1 MSGNLFLILKKNGK
15 HLSMLLFVKKEE
27 AKGTLFNL
35 SKRKLST
42 YLTQMAFSVLGS
54 CLRTNTRH
62 TLLCSEWHMPE
73 QAWV

>member
-1 MSGNLFLILKKNGK
+1 MSGNLLLILKKNGK

-42 YLTQMAFSVLGS
+42 YLTQMVFSVLGS
-54 CLRTNTRH
+54 CL
-62 TLLCSEWHMPE
+62 
-73 QAWV
+73 